1 MMNASQQYIL
11 TLEKRILGGPGSM
24 PIQYEILARHGKP
37 MTTKRTSMTGAK
49 ELGFCFRNAASMMS
63 NQYSYCEGYAIA
75 PGLFSMEHA
84 WVVDESDG
92 QVVDPTWAE
101 GTDYFGVKFTCKFT
115 AEFALRVGHYSI
127 FGNLYRLRMNPADV
141 VAYLEGG
148 IAK

>member
-1 MMNASQQYIL
+1 MNASQQYIL
-11 TLEKRILGGPGSM
+11 TLEKLFPGGPGSI

-37 MTTKRTSMTGAK
+37 MTTKHTSMTGAK
-49 ELGFCFRNAASMMS
+49 ELGFCFRNAASMM
-63 NQYSYCEGYAIA
+63 NDQYSYCEGYAIA
-75 PGLFSMEHA
+75 PGLFPMEHA

-101 GTDYFGVKFTCKFT
+101 GTDYFGVKFTRKFT